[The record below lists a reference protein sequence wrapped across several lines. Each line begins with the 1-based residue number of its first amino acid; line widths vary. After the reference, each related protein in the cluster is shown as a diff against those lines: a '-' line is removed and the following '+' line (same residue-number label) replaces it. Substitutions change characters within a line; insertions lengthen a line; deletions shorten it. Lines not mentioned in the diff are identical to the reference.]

1 MVTHCDGGRRNAEL
15 TMGLAA
21 VRLATYLADN
31 QGSPQPRTQKLTNW
45 QLVCFKLLTR
55 NNQMKLTKTKLKQLI
70 QEELEKASLTLEMF
84 NTSSQDGE
92 QIEEEAITE
101 TSDSVWWIN
110 MTQDL
115 LKKAQDIYR
124 QAPPDGQKYIT
135 KNFEAYFQKWEEEL
149 QASEPRHEAIIP
161 RADLIDN

>member
-1 MVTHCDGGRRNAEL
+1 
-15 TMGLAA
+15 
-21 VRLATYLADN
+21 
-31 QGSPQPRTQKLTNW
+31 
-45 QLVCFKLLTR
+45 
-55 NNQMKLTKTKLKQLI
+55 MKLTKTKLKQLI

-101 TSDSVWWIN
+101 TSDNVWWIN

-135 KNFEAYFQKWEEEL
+135 KNFEAYFQKWEEEQ